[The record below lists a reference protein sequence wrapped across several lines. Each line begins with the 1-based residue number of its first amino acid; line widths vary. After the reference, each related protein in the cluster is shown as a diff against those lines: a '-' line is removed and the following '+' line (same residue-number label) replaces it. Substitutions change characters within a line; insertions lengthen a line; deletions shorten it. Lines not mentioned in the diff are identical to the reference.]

1 MEITPLAREGR
12 HELQLKGRLDANWAE
27 HVGSAIETAVRAG
40 QHYID
45 LEFAQVDYISSAG
58 IRILLKYHKQ
68 LLTARGALRVVK
80 PTASVLAVLELS
92 GIATLLV
99 ANATPTPAAQAPAA
113 VRTWKREE
121 VTFES
126 HALGTGGT
134 LEGRLVG
141 HPEKFSKGQ
150 LSAAESQRSRFGAG
164 LFGVGLGAF
173 GSEQEEGSGR
183 FGEFLAAGGAALA
196 QPTDGSSVPD
206 FQVTEG
212 QLVPEVNVL
221 YGLTASGSFSRLLRF
236 EAASSPRGTIPL
248 ANLVEAALEELRA
261 DAAGFIILAESASL
275 VGATLRQSPARANGK
290 SPWSFPGVRDWLSFT
305 TERTDERHL
314 ALIVGFVE
322 RKPLPDS
329 APFLRPIGPGT
340 QAQGHFHAAAFPY
353 RPLPKGNIP
362 LTESIATL
370 LGTESA
376 QTVLHLL
383 TDERP
388 FEGVGQ
394 TDLMR
399 GACWVGPLKLLGR
412 GPSTSHTP

>member
-1 MEITPLAREGR
+1 
-12 HELQLKGRLDANWAE
+12 
-27 HVGSAIETAVRAG
+27 
-40 QHYID
+40 
-45 LEFAQVDYISSAG
+45 
-58 IRILLKYHKQ
+58 
-68 LLTARGALRVVK
+68 
-80 PTASVLAVLELS
+80 
-92 GIATLLV
+92 
-99 ANATPTPAAQAPAA
+99 
-113 VRTWKREE
+113 
-121 VTFES
+121 
-126 HALGTGGT
+126 
-134 LEGRLVG
+134 
-141 HPEKFSKGQ
+141 
-150 LSAAESQRSRFGAG
+150 
-164 LFGVGLGAF
+164 
-173 GSEQEEGSGR
+173 
-183 FGEFLAAGGAALA
+183 
-196 QPTDGSSVPD
+196 
-206 FQVTEG
+206 
-212 QLVPEVNVL
+212 VNVL

-236 EAASSPRGTIPL
+236 EAASSTRGTIPL

-261 DAAGFIILAESASL
+261 DAAGFVIVAESASL

-362 LTESIATL
+362 LTESITTL

-376 QTVLHLL
+376 RTVLHLL